1 MDQHLRV
8 ALFGT
13 DLLLASRLR
22 SALSEA
28 GVGLI
33 EATRDDLLP
42 AVPLLFVDL
51 NHEAEARLEA
61 ITRLRGRNPTATIV
75 GFCNHEERAV
85 IQRAVAAGC
94 DQVVANR
101 NLSEA
106 VLRLLG
112 DPAARGLA
120 G

>member
-1 MDQHLRV
+1 
-8 ALFGT
+8 
-13 DLLLASRLR
+13 
-22 SALSEA
+22 
-28 GVGLI
+28 
-33 EATRDDLLP
+33 
-42 AVPLLFVDL
+42 
-51 NHEAEARLEA
+51 
-61 ITRLRGRNPTATIV
+61 
-75 GFCNHEERAV
+75 V